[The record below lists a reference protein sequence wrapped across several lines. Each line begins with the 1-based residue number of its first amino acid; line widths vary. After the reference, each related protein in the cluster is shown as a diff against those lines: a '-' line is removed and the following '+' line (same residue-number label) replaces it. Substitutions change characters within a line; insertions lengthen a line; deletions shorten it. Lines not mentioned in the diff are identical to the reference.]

1 MDREPILAAAGYHL
15 GVNVIPADSVA
26 ARERVS
32 QLLHDGVSGIV
43 CCSSIYP
50 VVTALLGKVCPVI
63 ILGQGAGNAMVASL
77 QAGSGQSSVG
87 SGERSVGSGQLTGS
101 SSTGDL
107 TTYSPATQQPSAPP
121 APIEAPKPMPAVPV
135 AILEDAAD
143 TPSTCSGQ
151 AAATT
156 VNAVEEPTPEPTS
169 MEGTDPSAPVSVPPI
184 PEPVPVDLVPDPAF
198 VSPALTEQRPPLNPE
213 AEAPEATLLPAV
225 AEPVSPPSETM

>member
-87 SGERSVGSGQLTGS
+87 SGERSVGSGQRSVGSGQRSVGSGQRSVGIGQRSVGSGQRSVGSGQLTGS
-101 SSTGDL
+101 S
-107 TTYSPATQQPSAPP
+107 
-121 APIEAPKPMPAVPV
+121 
-135 AILEDAAD
+135 
-143 TPSTCSGQ
+143 
-151 AAATT
+151 
-156 VNAVEEPTPEPTS
+156 
-169 MEGTDPSAPVSVPPI
+169 
-184 PEPVPVDLVPDPAF
+184 
-198 VSPALTEQRPPLNPE
+198 
-213 AEAPEATLLPAV
+213 
-225 AEPVSPPSETM
+225 